1 MQVIPQVHWM
11 KLTNMHPHQKR
22 FLDRSTATKTLHQSI
37 KMAVL
42 INGRT
47 AE

>member
-1 MQVIPQVHWM
+1 
-11 KLTNMHPHQKR
+11 
-22 FLDRSTATKTLHQSI
+22 LDRSTATKTLHQSI